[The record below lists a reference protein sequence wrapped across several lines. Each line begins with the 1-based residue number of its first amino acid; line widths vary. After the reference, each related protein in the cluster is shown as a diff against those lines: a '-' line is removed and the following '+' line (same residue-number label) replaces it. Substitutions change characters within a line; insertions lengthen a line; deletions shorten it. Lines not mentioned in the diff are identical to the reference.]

1 MSAIKNKQYNRKG
14 NEDVIMGD
22 DEDAFGENEEREAVS
37 GDADEETEHD
47 EGESGDA
54 DGGNYAHDD
63 ESSIRK
69 KLIELYE
76 NVGSPAGYAGL
87 ERLRTE
93 AQRAGLKVGKKEL
106 EAFLLAQPTYS
117 KYRDQRRRFPRNPV
131 MSFGYLYLV
140 DADTHALPKFGRFVY
155 FIVVVD
161 ILSQRV
167 FAKAAT
173 NKKAS
178 TFAALFEDFVK
189 SVGRA
194 PQFLRT
200 DRGTE
205 YLGEFE
211 AMLKRIGT
219 GHIFAKGRL
228 KASYAELYGKLL
240 KRKFERHKERTGDKN
255 WPRLLQSFCR
265 GLNNRYL
272 KSIGTTPSSVNY
284 SNQSDV
290 FHRVYKDVLGR
301 ENHSFHLQPG
311 DAVRIA
317 LKKDSALTKG
327 FTQNYSDEIFYVG
340 RRTPRFPAPIY
351 HLEDESG
358 RELDRGYYYEE
369 LAKVLP
375 EIGERMDVPGYNADL
390 SSITGS
396 QPVRATK
403 AVRSPEGLEA
413 GDDQRSLDPTTIER
427 SETGR

>member
-1 MSAIKNKQYNRKG
+1 MSSRETVVDAPTAGGESLGDEEETPRRLDDG
-14 NEDVIMGD
+14 GDEEGAEEESPPPSPEDV
-22 DEDAFGENEEREAVS
+22 R
-37 GDADEETEHD
+37 
-47 EGESGDA
+47 
-54 DGGNYAHDD
+54 
-63 ESSIRK
+63 RK
-69 KLIELYE
+69 LAELYE
-76 NVGSPAGYAGL
+76 NAGSPGGYVGA
-87 ERLRTE
+87 ERLRAE
-93 AQRAGLKVGKKEL
+93 AKRAGLAVSKKDVET
-106 EAFLLAQPTYS
+106 FLLAHPVYA

-131 MSFGYLYLV
+131 MSFGFLYLT
-140 DADTHALPKFGRFVY
+140 DADTHALPRFGRYSY

-178 TFAALFEDFVK
+178 TFAGLFEDFVK

-205 YLGEFE
+205 FLGEFD

-240 KRKFERHKERTGDKN
+240 KRKFERHKARTGEKN
-255 WPRLLQSFCR
+255 WPRLLETFCR
-265 GLNNRYL
+265 GLNDRYL

-284 SNQSDV
+284 SNQNDV
-290 FHRVYKDVLGR
+290 FYRVYKDVLGR
-301 ENHSFHLQPG
+301 ENHSFRLRSG

-317 LKKDSALTKG
+317 LKKDGVLSKG
-327 FTQNYSDEIFYVG
+327 FTQNYSEEIFYVG

-351 HLEDESG
+351 HLEDAEG

-375 EIGERMDVPGYNADL
+375 EVGEDVGVG
-390 SSITGS
+390 SIRGS
-396 QPVRATK
+396 
-403 AVRSPEGLEA
+403 
-413 GDDQRSLDPTTIER
+413 ER
-427 SETGR
+427 VGAA